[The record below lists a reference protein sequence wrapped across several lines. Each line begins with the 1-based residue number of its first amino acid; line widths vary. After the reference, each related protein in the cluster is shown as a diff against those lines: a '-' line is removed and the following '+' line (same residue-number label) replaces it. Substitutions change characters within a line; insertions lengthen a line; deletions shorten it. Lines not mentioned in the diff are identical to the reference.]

1 MAKSFVLNQNKN
13 QKQHIMKNLFLSSML
28 LMTVAIANAQNEE
41 EAIRE
46 SIQLY
51 IDGSSYSDPEKI
63 VAPFYEDARMFL
75 FHKEQPIYL
84 LSPAEYAALFKK
96 REKGKFNGRVGKI
109 LSVDQENDIAL
120 AKAEIVIDAGAMRF
134 IDLFILKKLEGEW
147 KIISKA
153 ATLMPG
159 E

>member
-1 MAKSFVLNQNKN
+1 
-13 QKQHIMKNLFLSSML
+13 MKIKLLTAILILATCILS
-28 LMTVAIANAQNEE
+28 AQSEE

-46 SIQLY
+46 SLQSY
-51 IDGSSYSDPEKI
+51 IDGSSYSDPDKI

-75 FHKEQPIYL
+75 YHKDQPIYL
-84 LSPAEYAALFKK
+84 LSPAAYAELFKK

-109 LSVDQENDIAL
+109 LSVDQENDIAT
-120 AKAEIVIDAGAMRF
+120 AKVEILLEEPEMRF
-134 IDLFILKKLEGEW
+134 IDLFLLKKLEGEW

-153 ATLMPG
+153 ATLMPSK

>member
-1 MAKSFVLNQNKN
+1 
-13 QKQHIMKNLFLSSML
+13 MKTLFFTAAL
-28 LMTVAIANAQNEE
+28 LLACATSAAQTEE
-41 EAIRE
+41 DAIRE
-46 SIQLY
+46 SLQSY
-51 IDGSSYSDPEKI
+51 IDGSSYNDPEKI
-63 VAPFYEDARMFL
+63 IAPFYEDARMFL
-75 FHKEQPIYL
+75 YHPDKPIYL
-84 LSPAEYAALFKK
+84 LSANEYAELFKK

-153 ATLMPG
+153 ATLMPS

>member
-1 MAKSFVLNQNKN
+1 MKIRFLIVILVLATG
-13 QKQHIMKNLFLSSML
+13 ML
-28 LMTVAIANAQNEE
+28 TAQSEE

-46 SIQLY
+46 TLQSY
-51 IDGSSYSDPEKI
+51 IDGSSYNDPEKI
-63 VAPFYEDARMFL
+63 TAPFYEDARMFL
-75 FHKEQPIYL
+75 SKKDQPIYL
-84 LSPAEYAALFKK
+84 LSVAEYAALFEK

-120 AKAEIVIDAGAMRF
+120 AKAEIVIAERDMRF
-134 IDLFILKKLEGEW
+134 IDMFILKKLDGTW

-159 E
+159 D

>member
-1 MAKSFVLNQNKN
+1 
-13 QKQHIMKNLFLSSML
+13 
-28 LMTVAIANAQNEE
+28 MTTAIAYCQNEE
-41 EAIRE
+41 KAIRE

-63 VAPFYEDARMFL
+63 VMPFYEDARMFL
-75 FHKEQPIYL
+75 YHKDQPIYL
-84 LSPAEYAALFKK
+84 LSASEYAALFEK

-120 AKAEIVIDAGAMRF
+120 AKTEIVIEASDMRF
-134 IDLFILKKLEGEW
+134 IDMFILKKLEDEW

-153 ATLMPG
+153 ATLMPNK
-159 E
+159 